1 MALKLLVD
9 PLSQGAY
16 FSDTLSVAVAELRMA
31 FPHADVHLDP
41 HHTLQF
47 VDVDLPDEAAPL
59 LARMSWVQ
67 GIFAPKGDSLSIVD
81 ADPGFRL
88 PRDLVW
94 GAKYRGKTHELVTQ
108 LAIQVALSACSLPTP
123 RTLLD
128 PMAGRG
134 TTLLWGLRYG
144 LESWGVERDP
154 DALDHVQR
162 DTKRQTKLHRL
173 KHTLRRGGKRGKD
186 GAFLDLRFPEDD
198 VRLRL
203 VTGDSRHLPRLVQK
217 KRFDLIVSD
226 LPYGVQFV
234 GPKGARNPIEVL
246 RACAPAWAASL
257 NPGGAMVL
265 IYNRL
270 QPARAQLAT
279 PFVEAGLAL
288 SPIEMAHRMSE
299 SILRDLLVLTKPEA
313 SPQAQPKLASDA
325 PRPGLRTPR

>member
-1 MALKLLVD
+1 VALKLLVD
-9 PLSQGAY
+9 PLARGAY
-16 FSDTLSVAVAELRMA
+16 FSDTWRVAEAELRIA
-31 FPHADVHLDP
+31 FPDADVHLDP

-47 VDVDLPDEAAPL
+47 VDVDLPEEAAPL
-59 LARMSWVQ
+59 LTRMSWVQ
-67 GIFAPKGDSLSIVD
+67 GIFAPHGDGLRLVD
-81 ADPGFRL
+81 VDPGFRL

-94 GAKYRGKTHELVTQ
+94 GNKYRGKTHELVTQ
-108 LAIQVALSACSLPTP
+108 LAIHVATLASSLPSP

-134 TTLLWGLRYG
+134 TTLLWGLRHG
-144 LESWGVERDP
+144 LESWGVEKDP
-154 DALDHVQR
+154 EALDHLQR
-162 DTKRQTKLHRL
+162 HAKRQTKLHRL
-173 KHTLRRGGKRGKD
+173 KHSLQRGGKRGKE
-186 GAFLDLRFPEDD
+186 GAFLDLRFPVDD

-234 GPKGARNPIEVL
+234 GPKGTRNPIEVL

-270 QPARAQLAT
+270 QPAREQLAA
-279 PFVEAGLAL
+279 PFVEAGLVL
-288 SPIEMAHRMSE
+288 SPTEMAHRMSE
-299 SILRDLLVLTKPEA
+299 SILRDLLVLTKPG
-313 SPQAQPKLASDA
+313 P
-325 PRPGLRTPR
+325 